1 MDETIS
7 TAYAQPNLLS
17 SIQKTAAS
25 VEEISPMEADSSLGH
40 IPAPLL
46 VDRQELSPS
55 DLAELRDACGVLAR
69 QVSTAA
75 QALEDARNRR
85 ESTVKPKKGKNSSKH
100 AAHTSSS
107 KPESQ
112 GRCARGHDDNAHQL
126 PLLSSKFHAS
136 GDYVPVGP
144 ALRSGNV
151 ASHIDRRSARS
162 ADGID
167 PDPLALCRVP
177 KSRGQVNP
185 VRLDTRI
192 SLDLRGR
199 PATSPGVSRDHL
211 ASSQDT
217 SRYTSQT
224 ATTSDQPST
233 RLSSWSSPANE
244 RKSSPGSNG
253 VSEQISPHR
262 GSASAADVAA
272 QTWMMQE
279 LSHRQAH
286 ASDRRT
292 VRPGSCGSTP
302 YRSAGTERPAS
313 RAGIIKD
320 TFRDYIRPRPS
331 SATPDRSARSETT
344 LRRFDSRRGQESHG
358 GGSNWW
364 RGSGRGTGKS
374 WHSFRN
380 AKADAADP
388 SEMGTSPNLNRELP
402 ALPGLHQYRERKAN
416 ATHVAQL
423 MRPKSAA
430 APPAGEPARAGPTAV
445 GLNPIPDPARVEA
458 ERIRHQETV
467 QRAMEDRMRHHTRM
481 ASATFELYTRQIEHA
496 ASKRAQ
502 ARGMPSSAAEMTLA
516 PEAQQVLIFSDHQ
529 PKKPQGFRN
538 RMSRFLRRSGGK
550 TNAT

>member
-1 MDETIS
+1 MNETIS
-7 TAYAQPNLLS
+7 TAYPQPNWLS

-25 VEEISPMEADSSLGH
+25 VEEISPMEANSNLGH
-40 IPAPLL
+40 IPAPLP

-55 DLAELRDACGVLAR
+55 DLAELRDACGGLAR
-69 QVSTAA
+69 QVSMAA

-85 ESTVKPKKGKNSSKH
+85 ESTAKPKKGKNSGKH
-100 AAHTSSS
+100 SAHPSSS
-107 KPESQ
+107 KSDSQ
-112 GRCARGHDDNAHQL
+112 GRCARGHDDNAHGL
-126 PLLSSKFHAS
+126 PLPSSRFHAP
-136 GDYVPVGP
+136 GDCVPGGP

-151 ASHIDRRSARS
+151 ASQIDRLSALG

-167 PDPLALCRVP
+167 ADSLALCRVP
-177 KSRGQVNP
+177 KSRCQVNP
-185 VRLDTRI
+185 VHLETRI

-199 PATSPGVSRDHL
+199 PATSAGVSRDHF
-211 ASSQDT
+211 AASQDT

-224 ATTSDQPST
+224 ATTLDQPST

-262 GSASAADVAA
+262 GSASAAGVAA
-272 QTWMMQE
+272 HTWMMQE
-279 LSHRQAH
+279 RSHRQAH

-292 VRPGSCGSTP
+292 VRPGSCGATP
-302 YRSAGTERPAS
+302 YKPAGTDRPGS
-313 RAGIIKD
+313 RAGTIKD
-320 TFRDYIRPRPS
+320 TLRDYIRPRPS
-331 SATPDRSARSETT
+331 SATHDLTARSETT

-374 WHSFRN
+374 GHSFRN
-380 AKADAADP
+380 AKADAEGP
-388 SEMGTSPNLNRELP
+388 SEIGTSPNLNRELP
-402 ALPGLHQYRERKAN
+402 ALPGLHQYRERTAN

-430 APPAGEPARAGPTAV
+430 VPPTGEPARPGPTAL
-445 GLNPIPDPARVEA
+445 GPTPIPDPARVEA
-458 ERIRHQETV
+458 ERIRHQEAV

-502 ARGMPSSAAEMTLA
+502 ARGMPSSSAEMKRA
-516 PEAQQVLIFSDHQ
+516 PEAQHVLIFSDHQ

-538 RMSRFLRRSGGK
+538 RMSRLLRRSGGK
-550 TNAT
+550 ANAR